1 MSYIK
6 ISNVTKVYKDEEN
19 YYLALKNI
27 NLEFNK
33 NEFIAILG
41 PSGCG
46 KSTLLN
52 LIMGISDIT
61 KGNIYINNESIKAFT
76 HKRMNQYRKKELGI
90 IFQKYNLINL
100 LTSYENI
107 DLIKEKYISKN
118 KIKSLFNKLNLNK
131 KIHSKIK
138 ECSGGEIQR
147 IASIRALINDPSI
160 LILDEPTGAL
170 DEENGIK
177 LMDYI
182 NSIKEDK
189 LILFVTHNKELAK
202 KYATRI
208 IEMKDGKVIKD
219 SLNDI
224 NISYKKENII
234 NSKTTINI
242 KYKFIYLLNLILK
255 KKGRFLI
262 SILSSTLLLFFLS
275 VSIMAINVSKDFIE
289 KSFLNSLDAN
299 IININSYSLI
309 NKELKE
315 NDLSN
320 LIINNLNKDER
331 FDLRLN
337 YDDYLN
343 KKIKTSLNF
352 NENNKKINLE
362 GITLKCY
369 SKYSNINLIKGEKPS
384 KFNEIIINENLYNY
398 LLNETRI
405 VLNKRFYYDDNYL
418 IIRGVSSSSLL
429 NDSLTIFFNH
439 DFVKEKFKE
448 EKIHKYQ
455 IDIKNIKEIKEVIN
469 SLENSNYY
477 KNINEINNDKISYSL
492 DYSIDL
498 DNYYIFYDLINLL
511 SAVIYFFL
519 GLSIFISIMLLSN
532 VIYSFNEE
540 EKVNLGLFRILG
552 FSRSSVYS
560 LNIFLAILISIISF
574 ILILIINKY
583 LTIELSIYLS
593 NLLNY
598 EVILNIKIY
607 QYIIMLFIILILTII
622 SSIISFIKLNKMK
635 LDSVIKEE

>member
-6 ISNVTKVYKDEEN
+6 VSNVTKVYKDEGN

-52 LIMGISDIT
+52 LIMGISEIT
-61 KGNIYINNESIKAFT
+61 KGNIYINDESIKSFSK
-76 HKRMNQYRKKELGI
+76 KRMDQYRKKELGI

-107 DLIKEKYISKN
+107 DLVKEKNINRN
-118 KIKSLFNKLNLNK
+118 KIKTLFNKLNLNK

-147 IASIRALINDPSI
+147 IASIRALINNPSI

-177 LMDYI
+177 LMNYI

-219 SLNDI
+219 SLNNIKNTNKKDEI
-224 NISYKKENII
+224 NT
-234 NSKTTINI
+234 SKTTINL
-242 KYKFIYLLNLILK
+242 KYKLIYLFNLIFK

-262 SILSSTLLLFFLS
+262 TILSSTLLLFFLS
-275 VSIMAINVSKDFIE
+275 ISIMAINVSKDFIE
-289 KSFLNSLDAN
+289 KSFLSSLDAN
-299 IININSYSLI
+299 IINVNSYSLV

-315 NDLSN
+315 NELSS
-320 LIINNLNKDER
+320 LIINTINKDNR
-331 FDLRLN
+331 YDLRINYNDHLN
-337 YDDYLN
+337 N
-343 KKIKTSLNF
+343 KIKPLLTF

-362 GITLKCY
+362 GISLKCY
-369 SKYSNINLIKGEKPS
+369 SKYSNINLLKGSIPS

-429 NDSLTIFFNH
+429 NDSLSIFFNY
-439 DFVKEKFKE
+439 DFVKEKYKE
-448 EKIHKYQ
+448 EKINKYQ
-455 IDIKNIKEIKEVIN
+455 IDIKNMKDIKEVIK
-469 SLENSNYY
+469 SLENSNLY
-477 KNINEINNDKISYSL
+477 KNINDINDDSISYSL

-498 DNYYIFYDLINLL
+498 DNYYVFYDLINLL
-511 SAVIYFFL
+511 SVVIYFFL

-552 FSRSSVYS
+552 FSKSSVYS
-560 LNIFLAILISIISF
+560 LNIILAIIISLISF

-583 LTIELSIYLS
+583 LTIELSTYLS

-598 EVILNIKIY
+598 KVILNIKIY
-607 QYIIMLFIILILTII
+607 QYFIMILISLILTII
-622 SSIISFIKLNKMK
+622 SSVLSFIKLKKIK
-635 LDSVIKEE
+635 LDNVIKEE

>member
-61 KGNIYINNESIKAFT
+61 KGNIYINNESIKSFT

-100 LTSYENI
+100 LISYENI

-118 KIKSLFNKLNLNK
+118 KINALFNKLNLNK

-219 SLNDI
+219 SLNNI

-234 NSKTTINI
+234 NFKTTINI
-242 KYKFIYLLNLILK
+242 KYKLIYLLNLILK

-275 VSIMAINVSKDFIE
+275 ISIMAINVSKDFIE

-320 LIINNLNKDER
+320 LIINILNKDER
-331 FDLRLN
+331 FDLRIN

-343 KKIKTSLNF
+343 KKIKPSLNF

-362 GITLKCY
+362 GITLKCHSSY
-369 SKYSNINLIKGEKPS
+369 SSINLIKGEKPS

-418 IIRGVSSSSLL
+418 IIKGVSSSSLL

-477 KNINEINNDKISYSL
+477 KNINEINDNKISYSL

-552 FSRSSVYS
+552 FSKSSVYS
-560 LNIFLAILISIISF
+560 LNIFLALIISVISF

-607 QYIIMLFIILILTII
+607 QYIIMLFIILILIII

>member
-61 KGNIYINNESIKAFT
+61 KGNIYINNESIKSFT

-100 LTSYENI
+100 LISYENI

-118 KIKSLFNKLNLNK
+118 KINALFNKLNLNK

-208 IEMKDGKVIKD
+208 IEMKDGKVLKD
-219 SLNDI
+219 SLN
-224 NISYKKENII
+224 NIEITAKKDNLNNTKTNI
-234 NSKTTINI
+234 KI
-242 KYKFIYLLNLILK
+242 KYKFIYLFNLILK

-275 VSIMAINVSKDFIE
+275 ISIMAINISKNFIE
-289 KSFLNSLDAN
+289 KSFLSSLDAN

-320 LIINNLNKDER
+320 LIINILNKDER
-331 FDLRLN
+331 FDFRLN

-343 KKIKTSLNF
+343 KIIKPSLTF

-369 SKYSNINLIKGEKPS
+369 SKYSSINLIKGEKPS

-398 LLNETRI
+398 LLNDTRI
-405 VLNKRFYYDDNYL
+405 VLNKRLYYDDNYL

-477 KNINEINNDKISYSL
+477 KNINEINDDKISYSL

-552 FSRSSVYS
+552 FSKSSVYS
-560 LNIFLAILISIISF
+560 LNIFLSLIISIISF

>member
-61 KGNIYINNESIKAFT
+61 KGNIYINNESIKSFT

-100 LTSYENI
+100 LISYENI

-118 KIKSLFNKLNLNK
+118 RIKSLFNKLNLNK
-131 KIHSKIK
+131 KMHSKIK

-234 NSKTTINI
+234 NSKTNINI
-242 KYKFIYLLNLILK
+242 KYKLIYLLNLIFK

-275 VSIMAINVSKDFIE
+275 ISIMAINISKDFIE
-289 KSFLNSLDAN
+289 KSFLSSLDAN
-299 IININSYSLI
+299 IINVNSYSLI

-320 LIINNLNKDER
+320 LIINILNKDER
-331 FDLRLN
+331 FDFRLN

-343 KKIKTSLNF
+343 KIIKPSLTF

-369 SKYSNINLIKGEKPS
+369 SKYSSINLIKGK
-384 KFNEIIINENLYNY
+384 NL
-398 LLNETRI
+398 
-405 VLNKRFYYDDNYL
+405 
-418 IIRGVSSSSLL
+418 
-429 NDSLTIFFNH
+429 
-439 DFVKEKFKE
+439 
-448 EKIHKYQ
+448 Q
-455 IDIKNIKEIKEVIN
+455 
-469 SLENSNYY
+469 
-477 KNINEINNDKISYSL
+477 
-492 DYSIDL
+492 
-498 DNYYIFYDLINLL
+498 NL
-511 SAVIYFFL
+511 
-519 GLSIFISIMLLSN
+519 
-532 VIYSFNEE
+532 
-540 EKVNLGLFRILG
+540 
-552 FSRSSVYS
+552 
-560 LNIFLAILISIISF
+560 
-574 ILILIINKY
+574 
-583 LTIELSIYLS
+583 
-593 NLLNY
+593 
-598 EVILNIKIY
+598 
-607 QYIIMLFIILILTII
+607 
-622 SSIISFIKLNKMK
+622 MK
-635 LDSVIKEE
+635 

>member
-61 KGNIYINNESIKAFT
+61 KGNIYINNESIKSFT

-107 DLIKEKYISKN
+107 DLTKEKYISKN
-118 KIKSLFNKLNLNK
+118 KINALFNKLNLNK

-208 IEMKDGKVIKD
+208 IEMKDGKVLKD
-219 SLNDI
+219 SLN
-224 NISYKKENII
+224 NIEITAKKDNLN
-234 NSKTTINI
+234 NSKTNIKI
-242 KYKFIYLLNLILK
+242 KYKFIYLFNLILK

-275 VSIMAINVSKDFIE
+275 ISIMAINISKNFIE
-289 KSFLNSLDAN
+289 KSFLSSLDAN
-299 IININSYSLI
+299 IINVNSYSLI

-343 KKIKTSLNF
+343 KKIKPSLNF

-362 GITLKCY
+362 GINLKCY
-369 SKYSNINLIKGEKPS
+369 SSYSNINLTKGEKPS

-477 KNINEINNDKISYSL
+477 KNINEINDDKISYSL

-552 FSRSSVYS
+552 FSKSSVYS
-560 LNIFLAILISIISF
+560 LNIFLALIISIISF

-598 EVILNIKIY
+598 EVILNIKLY
-607 QYIIMLFIILILTII
+607 QYVIMLFIILILTII

>member
-61 KGNIYINNESIKAFT
+61 KGNIYINNESIKSFT

-100 LTSYENI
+100 LISYENI

-118 KIKSLFNKLNLNK
+118 KINALFNKLNLNK

-208 IEMKDGKVIKD
+208 IEMKDGKVLKD
-219 SLNDI
+219 SLN
-224 NISYKKENII
+224 NIEITAKKDNLN
-234 NSKTTINI
+234 NSKTNIKI
-242 KYKFIYLLNLILK
+242 KYKFIYLFNLILK

-275 VSIMAINVSKDFIE
+275 ISIMAINISKNFIE
-289 KSFLNSLDAN
+289 KSFLSSLDAN
-299 IININSYSLI
+299 IINVNSYSLI

-320 LIINNLNKDER
+320 LIINILNKDER
-331 FDLRLN
+331 FDFRLN

-343 KKIKTSLNF
+343 KIIKPSLTF

-369 SKYSNINLIKGEKPS
+369 SKYSSINLIKGEKPS

-398 LLNETRI
+398 LLNDTRI
-405 VLNKRFYYDDNYL
+405 VLNKRLYYDDNYL

-477 KNINEINNDKISYSL
+477 KNINEINDDKISYSL

-552 FSRSSVYS
+552 FSKSSVYS
-560 LNIFLAILISIISF
+560 LNIFLALIISIISF

>member
-61 KGNIYINNESIKAFT
+61 KGNIYINNESIKSFT

-100 LTSYENI
+100 LISYENI

-118 KIKSLFNKLNLNK
+118 KINALFNKLNLNK

-208 IEMKDGKVIKD
+208 IEMKDGKVLKD
-219 SLNDI
+219 SLNI
-224 NISYKKENII
+224 IEITAKKDNLN
-234 NSKTTINI
+234 NSKTNIKI
-242 KYKFIYLLNLILK
+242 KYKFIYLFNLILK

-275 VSIMAINVSKDFIE
+275 ISIMAINISKNFIE
-289 KSFLNSLDAN
+289 KSFLSSLDAN

-343 KKIKTSLNF
+343 KKIKPSLNF

-362 GITLKCY
+362 GINLKCY
-369 SKYSNINLIKGEKPS
+369 SSYSNINLTKGEKPS

-477 KNINEINNDKISYSL
+477 KNINEINDDKISYSL

-552 FSRSSVYS
+552 FSKSSVYS
-560 LNIFLAILISIISF
+560 LNIFLALIISIISF

-598 EVILNIKIY
+598 EVILNIKLY
-607 QYIIMLFIILILTII
+607 QYVIMLFIILILTII

>member
-1 MSYIK
+1 MSFIK

-61 KGNIYINNESIKAFT
+61 KGNIYINNESIKSFT

-100 LTSYENI
+100 LISYENI

-118 KIKSLFNKLNLNK
+118 KINALFNKLNLNK

-208 IEMKDGKVIKD
+208 IEMKDGKVLKD
-219 SLNDI
+219 SLN
-224 NISYKKENII
+224 NIEITAKKDNLN
-234 NSKTTINI
+234 NSKTNIKI
-242 KYKFIYLLNLILK
+242 KYKFIYLFNLILK

-275 VSIMAINVSKDFIE
+275 ISIMAINISKNFIE
-289 KSFLNSLDAN
+289 KSFLSSLDAN
-299 IININSYSLI
+299 IINVNSYSLI

-320 LIINNLNKDER
+320 LIINILNKDER
-331 FDLRLN
+331 FDFRLN

-343 KKIKTSLNF
+343 KIIKPSLTF

-369 SKYSNINLIKGEKPS
+369 SKYSSINLIKGEKPS

-477 KNINEINNDKISYSL
+477 KNINEINDDKISYSL

-552 FSRSSVYS
+552 FSKSSVYS
-560 LNIFLAILISIISF
+560 LNIFLALIISIISF

-598 EVILNIKIY
+598 EVILNIKLY
-607 QYIIMLFIILILTII
+607 QYVIMLFIILILTII

>member
-61 KGNIYINNESIKAFT
+61 KGNIYINNESIKSFT

-118 KIKSLFNKLNLNK
+118 KIKALFNKLNLNK

-208 IEMKDGKVIKD
+208 IEMKDGKVLKD
-219 SLNDI
+219 SLNNI

-234 NSKTTINI
+234 NFKTTINI
-242 KYKFIYLLNLILK
+242 KYKLIYLLNLILK

-477 KNINEINNDKISYSL
+477 KNINEINDDKISYSL

-560 LNIFLAILISIISF
+560 LNIFLSLIISIISF

-622 SSIISFIKLNKMK
+622 SSIISFLKLNKMK

>member
-61 KGNIYINNESIKAFT
+61 KGNIYINNESIKSFT

-100 LTSYENI
+100 LISYENI

-118 KIKSLFNKLNLNK
+118 KINALFNKLNLNK

-208 IEMKDGKVIKD
+208 IEMKDGKVLKD
-219 SLNDI
+219 SLNNI

-234 NSKTTINI
+234 NFKTTINI
-242 KYKFIYLLNLILK
+242 KYKLIYLLNLILK

-275 VSIMAINVSKDFIE
+275 ISIMSINISKDFIE
-289 KSFLNSLDAN
+289 KSFLSSLDAN
-299 IININSYSLI
+299 IINVNSYSLI

-320 LIINNLNKDER
+320 LIINILNKDER
-331 FDLRLN
+331 FDFRLN

-343 KKIKTSLNF
+343 KIIKPSLTF

-369 SKYSNINLIKGEKPS
+369 SKYSSINLIKGEKPS

-398 LLNETRI
+398 LLNDTRI
-405 VLNKRFYYDDNYL
+405 VLNKRLYYDDNYL

-455 IDIKNIKEIKEVIN
+455 IDIKNIKEIKKVIN

-477 KNINEINNDKISYSL
+477 KNINEINDDKISYSL

-560 LNIFLAILISIISF
+560 LNIFLALIISIISF

-598 EVILNIKIY
+598 EVFLNIKIY

>member
-1 MSYIK
+1 MSFIK

-61 KGNIYINNESIKAFT
+61 KGNIYINNESIKSFT

-107 DLIKEKYISKN
+107 DLTKEKYISKN
-118 KIKSLFNKLNLNK
+118 KIKALFNKLNLNK

-219 SLNDI
+219 SLN
-224 NISYKKENII
+224 NKKNTNKKVDLN
-234 NSKTTINI
+234 NSKTNINI
-242 KYKFIYLLNLILK
+242 KYKLIYLLNLIFK

-275 VSIMAINVSKDFIE
+275 ISIMAINISKDFIE
-289 KSFLNSLDAN
+289 KSFLSSLDAN

-315 NDLSN
+315 NELSN

-343 KKIKTSLNF
+343 NKIKPSLNF

-369 SKYSNINLIKGEKPS
+369 SSYSSINLLKGEKPS
-384 KFNEIIINENLYNY
+384 KFNEVIINENLYNY
-398 LLNETRI
+398 LLNDTRI

-439 DFVKEKFKE
+439 DFVKEKYKE
-448 EKIHKYQ
+448 KKIHKYQ

-477 KNINEINNDKISYSL
+477 KNINEINDNKISYSL

-560 LNIFLAILISIISF
+560 LNIFLALIISIISF

>member
-1 MSYIK
+1 MSFIK

-61 KGNIYINNESIKAFT
+61 KGNIYINNESIKSFT

-118 KIKSLFNKLNLNK
+118 RIKSLFNKLNLNK
-131 KIHSKIK
+131 KMHSKIK

-208 IEMKDGKVIKD
+208 IEMKDGKVLKD
-219 SLNDI
+219 SLN
-224 NISYKKENII
+224 NIEITAKKDNLN
-234 NSKTTINI
+234 NSKTNIKI
-242 KYKFIYLLNLILK
+242 KYKLIYLLNLIFK

-275 VSIMAINVSKDFIE
+275 ISIMAINISKDFIE
-289 KSFLNSLDAN
+289 KSFL
-299 IININSYSLI
+299 
-309 NKELKE
+309 
-315 NDLSN
+315 
-320 LIINNLNKDER
+320 
-331 FDLRLN
+331 
-337 YDDYLN
+337 
-343 KKIKTSLNF
+343 
-352 NENNKKINLE
+352 
-362 GITLKCY
+362 
-369 SKYSNINLIKGEKPS
+369 
-384 KFNEIIINENLYNY
+384 
-398 LLNETRI
+398 
-405 VLNKRFYYDDNYL
+405 
-418 IIRGVSSSSLL
+418 SS
-429 NDSLTIFFNH
+429 
-439 DFVKEKFKE
+439 
-448 EKIHKYQ
+448 
-455 IDIKNIKEIKEVIN
+455 
-469 SLENSNYY
+469 
-477 KNINEINNDKISYSL
+477 
-492 DYSIDL
+492 
-498 DNYYIFYDLINLL
+498 
-511 SAVIYFFL
+511 
-519 GLSIFISIMLLSN
+519 
-532 VIYSFNEE
+532 
-540 EKVNLGLFRILG
+540 
-552 FSRSSVYS
+552 
-560 LNIFLAILISIISF
+560 
-574 ILILIINKY
+574 
-583 LTIELSIYLS
+583 
-593 NLLNY
+593 
-598 EVILNIKIY
+598 
-607 QYIIMLFIILILTII
+607 
-622 SSIISFIKLNKMK
+622 
-635 LDSVIKEE
+635 

>member
-61 KGNIYINNESIKAFT
+61 KGNIYINNESIKSFT

-107 DLIKEKYISKN
+107 DLTKEKYISKN
-118 KIKSLFNKLNLNK
+118 KINALFNKLNLNK

-177 LMDYI
+177 LMDYN

-208 IEMKDGKVIKD
+208 IEMKDGKVLKD
-219 SLNDI
+219 SLN
-224 NISYKKENII
+224 NIEITAKKDNLN
-234 NSKTTINI
+234 NSKTNIKI
-242 KYKFIYLLNLILK
+242 KYKFIYLFNLILK

-275 VSIMAINVSKDFIE
+275 ISIMAINISKNFIE
-289 KSFLNSLDAN
+289 KSFLSSLDAN

-320 LIINNLNKDER
+320 LIINILNKDER
-331 FDLRLN
+331 FDFRLN

-343 KKIKTSLNF
+343 KIIKPSLTF

-362 GITLKCY
+362 GINLKCY
-369 SKYSNINLIKGEKPS
+369 SSYSNINLTKGEKPS

-477 KNINEINNDKISYSL
+477 KNINEINDDKISYSL

-552 FSRSSVYS
+552 FSKSSVYS
-560 LNIFLAILISIISF
+560 LNIFLALIISIISF

>member
-61 KGNIYINNESIKAFT
+61 KGNIYINNESIKSFN

-107 DLIKEKYISKN
+107 DLTKEKYISKHR
-118 KIKSLFNKLNLNK
+118 IKSLFNKLNLNK

-189 LILFVTHNKELAK
+189 LILFVTHNKELSK

-369 SKYSNINLIKGEKPS
+369 SKYSNINLLKGEKPS
-384 KFNEIIINENLYNY
+384 KFNEVIINENLYNY
-398 LLNETRI
+398 LSNETRI

-477 KNINEINNDKISYSL
+477 KNINEINDDKISYSL

-552 FSRSSVYS
+552 FSKSSVYS
-560 LNIFLAILISIISF
+560 LNIFLSLIISIISF

>member
-1 MSYIK
+1 MSFIK

-61 KGNIYINNESIKAFT
+61 KGNIYINNESIKSFT

-118 KIKSLFNKLNLNK
+118 KINALFNKLNLNK

-208 IEMKDGKVIKD
+208 IEMKDGKVLKD
-219 SLNDI
+219 SLN
-224 NISYKKENII
+224 NIEITAKKDNLN
-234 NSKTTINI
+234 NSKTNINI
-242 KYKFIYLLNLILK
+242 KYKLIYLLNLIFK

-275 VSIMAINVSKDFIE
+275 ISIMAINISKDFIE
-289 KSFLNSLDAN
+289 KSFLSSLDAN

-320 LIINNLNKDER
+320 LIINILNKDER
-331 FDLRLN
+331 FDFRLN

-343 KKIKTSLNF
+343 KIIKPSLTF

-369 SKYSNINLIKGEKPS
+369 SKYSSINLIKGEKPS

-398 LLNETRI
+398 LLNDTRI
-405 VLNKRFYYDDNYL
+405 VLNKRLYYDDNYL

-477 KNINEINNDKISYSL
+477 KNINEINDDKISYSL

-552 FSRSSVYS
+552 FSKSSVYS
-560 LNIFLAILISIISF
+560 LNIFLALIISIISF

>member
-61 KGNIYINNESIKAFT
+61 KGNIYINNESIKSFT

-118 KIKSLFNKLNLNK
+118 KINALFNKLNLNK

-208 IEMKDGKVIKD
+208 IEMKDGKVLKD
-219 SLNDI
+219 SLN
-224 NISYKKENII
+224 NIEITAKKDNLN
-234 NSKTTINI
+234 NSKTNIKI
-242 KYKFIYLLNLILK
+242 KYKFIYLFNLILK

-275 VSIMAINVSKDFIE
+275 ISIMAINISKNFIE
-289 KSFLNSLDAN
+289 KSFLSSLDAN

-320 LIINNLNKDER
+320 LIINILNKDER
-331 FDLRLN
+331 FDLRIN

-343 KKIKTSLNF
+343 KKIKPSLNF

-362 GITLKCY
+362 GINLKCY
-369 SKYSNINLIKGEKPS
+369 SSYSNINLTKGEKPS

-398 LLNETRI
+398 LLNDTRI
-405 VLNKRFYYDDNYL
+405 VLNKRLYYDDNYL

-477 KNINEINNDKISYSL
+477 KNINEINDDKISYSL

-552 FSRSSVYS
+552 FSKSSVYS
-560 LNIFLAILISIISF
+560 LNIFLALIISIISF

-598 EVILNIKIY
+598 EVILNIKLY
-607 QYIIMLFIILILTII
+607 QYVIMLFIILILTII

>member
-61 KGNIYINNESIKAFT
+61 KGNIYINNESIKSFT

-107 DLIKEKYISKN
+107 DLTKEKYISKN
-118 KIKSLFNKLNLNK
+118 KIKALFNKLNLNK

-208 IEMKDGKVIKD
+208 IVMKDGKVIKD

-275 VSIMAINVSKDFIE
+275 ISIMAINISKDFIE
-289 KSFLNSLDAN
+289 KSFLSSLDAN

-315 NDLSN
+315 NELSN
-320 LIINNLNKDER
+320 FIINNLNKDER

-343 KKIKTSLNF
+343 KKIKPSLNF

-362 GITLKCY
+362 GINLKCY
-369 SKYSNINLIKGEKPS
+369 SSYSNINLTKGEKPS

-477 KNINEINNDKISYSL
+477 KNINEINDDKISYSL

-552 FSRSSVYS
+552 FSKSSVYS
-560 LNIFLAILISIISF
+560 LNIFLSLIISIISF

-598 EVILNIKIY
+598 EVILNIKLY
-607 QYIIMLFIILILTII
+607 QYVIMLFIILILTII

>member
-61 KGNIYINNESIKAFT
+61 KGNIYINNESIKSFT

-107 DLIKEKYISKN
+107 DLTKEKYISKN
-118 KIKSLFNKLNLNK
+118 KINALFNKLNLNK

-208 IEMKDGKVIKD
+208 IEMKDGKVLKD
-219 SLNDI
+219 SLN
-224 NISYKKENII
+224 NIEITAKKDNLN
-234 NSKTTINI
+234 NSKTNIKI
-242 KYKFIYLLNLILK
+242 KYKFIYLFNLILK

-275 VSIMAINVSKDFIE
+275 ISIMAINISKNFIE
-289 KSFLNSLDAN
+289 KSFLSSLDAN
-299 IININSYSLI
+299 IINVNSYSLI

-320 LIINNLNKDER
+320 LIINILNKDER
-331 FDLRLN
+331 FDFRLN

-343 KKIKTSLNF
+343 KIIKPSLTF

-369 SKYSNINLIKGEKPS
+369 SKYSSINLIKGEKPS

-398 LLNETRI
+398 LLNDTRI
-405 VLNKRFYYDDNYL
+405 VLNKRLYYDDNYL

-455 IDIKNIKEIKEVIN
+455 IDIKNIKEIKKVIN

-477 KNINEINNDKISYSL
+477 KNINEINDDKISYSL

-552 FSRSSVYS
+552 FSKSSVYS
-560 LNIFLAILISIISF
+560 LNIFLALIISIISF

-598 EVILNIKIY
+598 EVILNIKLY
-607 QYIIMLFIILILTII
+607 QYVIMLFIILILTII

>member
-61 KGNIYINNESIKAFT
+61 KGNIYINNESIKSFT

-100 LTSYENI
+100 LISYENI

-118 KIKSLFNKLNLNK
+118 KINALFNKLNLNK

-208 IEMKDGKVIKD
+208 IEMKDGKVLKD
-219 SLNDI
+219 SLN
-224 NISYKKENII
+224 NIEITAKKDNLN
-234 NSKTTINI
+234 NSKTNIKI
-242 KYKFIYLLNLILK
+242 KYKFIYLFNLILK

-275 VSIMAINVSKDFIE
+275 ISIMAINISKNFIE
-289 KSFLNSLDAN
+289 KSFLSSLDAN

-343 KKIKTSLNF
+343 KKIKPSLNF

-362 GITLKCY
+362 GINLKCY
-369 SKYSNINLIKGEKPS
+369 SSYSNINLTKGEKPS

-477 KNINEINNDKISYSL
+477 KNINEINDDKISYSL

-552 FSRSSVYS
+552 FSKSSVYS
-560 LNIFLAILISIISF
+560 LNIFLALIISIISF

-598 EVILNIKIY
+598 EVILNIKLY
-607 QYIIMLFIILILTII
+607 QYVIMLFIILILTII

>member
-61 KGNIYINNESIKAFT
+61 KGNIYINNESIKSFT

-118 KIKSLFNKLNLNK
+118 KINALFNKLNLNK

-477 KNINEINNDKISYSL
+477 KNINEINDDKISYSL

-511 SAVIYFFL
+511 SVVIYFFL